1 MESLD
6 AGWMAWTVFLL
17 REMQITT
24 KRVNGDGF
32 MKLRFLVVIILLAGL
47 VGCSSFQTQIIKV
60 DDQNAIAT
68 MKSAKQILK
77 HWSMN
82 SAFIRISLQSNLKEK
97 MPASVSDA
105 MDNLDKLAL
114 KDPAT
119 ITEADAGATL
129 AYIGRIISPT
139 IAELIKQY
147 APDVM
152 DQILRYLPA
161 FISL

>member
-1 MESLD
+1 
-6 AGWMAWTVFLL
+6 
-17 REMQITT
+17 
-24 KRVNGDGF
+24 
-32 MKLRFLVVIILLAGL
+32 MKLAIIITLMFLL
-47 VGCSSFQTQIIKV
+47 VGCSSIQTQIIKV

-68 MKSAKQILK
+68 MKSAKQVLK
-77 HWSMN
+77 HWPMN

-114 KDPAT
+114 KAPAE
-119 ITEADAGATL
+119 ITEADAGSVL
-129 AYIGRIISPT
+129 AYVGRIISPT
-139 IAELIKQY
+139 IAQLINQY

-152 DQILRYLPA
+152 EQILRYLPA

>member
-1 MESLD
+1 
-6 AGWMAWTVFLL
+6 
-17 REMQITT
+17 
-24 KRVNGDGF
+24 
-32 MKLRFLVVIILLAGL
+32 MKLVFIITLTILL
-47 VGCSSFQTQIIKV
+47 VGCASIQTQIIKI
-60 DDQNAIAT
+60 DDQNAVAT

-77 HWSMN
+77 HWPMN

-105 MDNLDKLAL
+105 MDNLDKLVL
-114 KDPAT
+114 KDPAA
-119 ITEADAGATL
+119 ITEADAGSVL

-152 DQILRYLPA
+152 EQIMKYLPA

>member
-1 MESLD
+1 MKFAIIITL
-6 AGWMAWTVFLL
+6 MFL
-17 REMQITT
+17 
-24 KRVNGDGF
+24 
-32 MKLRFLVVIILLAGL
+32 L
-47 VGCSSFQTQIIKV
+47 VGCTSLQTQIIKI
-60 DDQNAIAT
+60 DDQNAVAT
-68 MKSAKQILK
+68 LKSAKQVLK
-77 HWSMN
+77 HWPMN

-114 KDPAT
+114 KDPSK
-119 ITEADAGATL
+119 ITEADAGSVL
-129 AYIGRIISPT
+129 AYVGRIISPA

-152 DQILRYLPA
+152 EQILKYLPP

>member
-1 MESLD
+1 
-6 AGWMAWTVFLL
+6 
-17 REMQITT
+17 
-24 KRVNGDGF
+24 
-32 MKLRFLVVIILLAGL
+32 MKLRFLIVVILLVSL
-47 VGCSSFQTQIIKV
+47 VGCTSIQTQIIKI

-105 MDNLDKLAL
+105 MDNLDRLAL
-114 KDPAT
+114 KPPGE
-119 ITEADAGATL
+119 ITEADAGSVL
-129 AYIGRIISPT
+129 AYAGRIISPT
-139 IAELIKQY
+139 ITELIKQY

-152 DQILRYLPA
+152 EQILRYLPA

>member
-1 MESLD
+1 
-6 AGWMAWTVFLL
+6 
-17 REMQITT
+17 
-24 KRVNGDGF
+24 
-32 MKLRFLVVIILLAGL
+32 MKLRFLVAIILLAGI
-47 VGCSSFQTQIIKV
+47 VGCSSIQTQIIRV
-60 DDQNAIAT
+60 DDQNAVAT

-77 HWSMN
+77 HWPMN

-114 KDPAT
+114 KAPAE
-119 ITEADAGATL
+119 ITEADAGSVI
-129 AYIGRIISPT
+129 AYVGRIISPT
-139 IAELIKQY
+139 IAQLINQY

-152 DQILRYLPA
+152 EQILRYLPA

>member
-1 MESLD
+1 
-6 AGWMAWTVFLL
+6 
-17 REMQITT
+17 
-24 KRVNGDGF
+24 
-32 MKLRFLVVIILLAGL
+32 MKFRFLAAIILLAGL
-47 VGCSSFQTQIIKV
+47 FGCASFQTQIIKV

-68 MKSAKQILK
+68 MKSAKQVLK

-82 SAFIRISLQSNLKEK
+82 SAFLRVSLQSNLKEK

-119 ITEADAGATL
+119 ITEADAGSVL
-129 AYIGRIISPT
+129 AYVGRIISPT

-152 DQILRYLPA
+152 EQILKYLPA

>member
-1 MESLD
+1 
-6 AGWMAWTVFLL
+6 
-17 REMQITT
+17 
-24 KRVNGDGF
+24 
-32 MKLRFLVVIILLAGL
+32 MKLRFLVAVFLLAGL
-47 VGCSSFQTQIIKV
+47 IGCSSIQTQIIKV

-77 HWSMN
+77 HWPMN

-114 KDPAT
+114 KDPT
-119 ITEADAGATL
+119 SITEADAGSVI
-129 AYIGRIISPT
+129 AYVGRIISPT
-139 IAELIKQY
+139 IAQLINQY

-152 DQILRYLPA
+152 EQILRYLPA